1 MLEKIAK
8 AKPSERNAI
17 FLEAASI
24 KNISAAMIEKDFWV
38 CWVLKRIFSDTELS
52 KLLCFK
58 GGTSLSKAFNLIER
72 FSEDID
78 LILNWDVVLK
88 GRKIIQPSNTKQDLM
103 NKEINADAE
112 IYISTTLKQN
122 IEDKIQDVCTIQSD
136 INDKNIL
143 QIEYPK
149 AINDKYL
156 LPFIKLEIGPLAAWS
171 PNKISEIKPYIEVIK
186 GIQVD
191 NIDVPTIIA
200 ERTFWEKITILHKEH
215 YRDEKRKFP
224 ERYSRHYY
232 DVYKMGN
239 SYLLNSALEQINLLK
254 NVVDFKKRFYPCGWA
269 RYDLAVPETI
279 QLMPSEY
286 NREFLRNDYKKM
298 ESMIFGDYPTWDEIL
313 EYLQILENKIHSLL

>member
-1 MLEKIAK
+1 MHRIARLSEKDRQELIIATASK
-8 AKPSERNAI
+8 MRISEAI
-17 FLEAASI
+17 V
-24 KNISAAMIEKDFWV
+24 EKDFWV
-38 CWVLKRIFSDTELS
+38 CYCLDYLFHDCRWKDAFA
-52 KLLCFK
+52 FK
-58 GGTSLSKAFNLIER
+58 GGTSLSKAYGLIER

-200 ERTFWEKITILHKEH
+200 ERTFWEKVTILHKEH

-239 SYLLNSALEQINLLK
+239 SYLLNSALEKINLLK

-269 RYDLAVPETI
+269 KYDLAVPETI

-286 NREFLRNDYKKM
+286 NSEFLRNDYKKM
-298 ESMIFGDYPTWDEIL
+298 ESMIYGDYPTWDEIL